1 MGTRLLKTETRI
13 ILQLLFNRILGKE
26 KERTFKFIAEEMA
39 RARRTECH
47 LIFVT

>member
-13 ILQLLFNRILGKE
+13 ILQILFNRILSKE
-26 KERTFKFIAEEMA
+26 KERTFKFIAEEMT
-39 RARRTECH
+39 RAGRTECH